1 MNDLKLPYC
10 YKHLSLDYI
19 MDDNNTHIYIDLVIH
34 LLIQTNQQCWRI
46 CFISEIEKAVEKTSW
61 AQEPVLKNQVEELQ
75 QQLANAQIH
84 SGLQQRY
91 TYILSLLI
99 IISEAVLIAF
109 KITLINLRT
118 WAVVFQLTSHVRCSQ
133 TPKIQMSTY
142 RDECVARYPNRWL

>member
-1 MNDLKLPYC
+1 M
-10 YKHLSLDYI
+10 
-19 MDDNNTHIYIDLVIH
+19 
-34 LLIQTNQQCWRI
+34 
-46 CFISEIEKAVEKTSW
+46 EKAVEKTSW

-118 WAVVFQLTSHVRCSQ
+118 
-133 TPKIQMSTY
+133 
-142 RDECVARYPNRWL
+142 